1 MPVNSLL
8 RHSADRARC
17 FRSAFVTIAAAILA
31 DFSHS
36 QADANNDHSPPA
48 DPLELLR
55 VEYPNLAEL
64 VTGKSVLDFGSGY
77 GHEAAALAKA
87 YGCKVT
93 GLDTT
98 PHALTAARAKYG
110 ALARFVDRLDEGEQ
124 FDVIVSQNAF
134 EHFRDPAAVL
144 DAMLAALRPGGVL
157 LITFGPPWYAPYGSH
172 MHFFCRIP
180 WLSVLFPEAAV
191 MRVRARF
198 RQDGARRY
206 EEVESGLNKMTLVKF
221 ERLMDRCGMHVE
233 SRRYTAIK
241 GLNAL
246 TSIPVVREMMTRH
259 VTVVIRAAGRP
270 IQ

>member
-1 MPVNSLL
+1 MHVESQA
-8 RHSADRARC
+8 RDRAGDASYLRAA
-17 FRSAFVTIAAAILA
+17 FETSAAVILNL
-31 DFSHS
+31 FSRDR
-36 QADANNDHSPPA
+36 AGPEGDHAPS
-48 DPLELLR
+48 DPLNLLR

-64 VTGKSVLDFGSGY
+64 VTGKSVLDFGCGY

-93 GLDTT
+93 GLDTNT
-98 PHALTAARAKYG
+98 QALTAARAKHG
-110 ALARFVDRLDEGEQ
+110 ALARFVDRLDGEQ
-124 FDVIVSQNAF
+124 FDVVVSQNAM
-134 EHFRDPAAVL
+134 EHFPDPAAVL
-144 DAMLAALRPGGVL
+144 DTMLAALRPGGVL

-180 WLSVLFPEAAV
+180 WLNVLFPEAVV

-206 EEVESGLNKMTLVKF
+206 EEVESGLNKMTLAKF
-221 ERLMDRCGMHVE
+221 ERLTDRCGIRIE

-246 TSIPVVREMMTRH
+246 TTIPVLRELTTRH
-259 VTVVIRAAGRP
+259 VTVVIRAVGRGERP
-270 IQ
+270 